1 MTSAAS
7 GHQPHGARRVIVGA
21 GCSQGCGSEELIG
34 LAGAALEEAD
44 LPAEAVAAIATLDL
58 KAGEAAISA
67 LAAHFGVPLLAFGAA
82 RLEQETPRL
91 ATPSAR
97 VFAAVGCHSVCEGA
111 ALAAAGPGGH
121 LVLARRKSP
130 RAAIAL
136 ATAMALPHEQAR
148 EGLQVPVQKDGTPCE

>member
-1 MTSAAS
+1 MTGAAKS
-7 GHQPHGARRVIVGA
+7 LQQGQAARRIIIGA
-21 GCSQGCGSEELIG
+21 GCSQGCDSAELVG
-34 LAGAALEEAD
+34 LAGAALKEAG
-44 LPAEAVAAIATLDL
+44 LPAEAVAAVATLDL
-58 KAGEAAISA
+58 KAGDAAIGA

-121 LVLARRKSP
+121 LVLARRKSA

-136 ATAMALPHEQAR
+136 AAAMALPQE
-148 EGLQVPVQKDGTPCE
+148 

>member
-97 VFAAVGCHSVCEGA
+97 VFAAVG
-111 ALAAAGPGGH
+111 GH